1 MQTLKRS
8 LLIAFLVKATA
19 GAGQPADSLTRALQ
33 IHPARDTGRITTLL
47 RLSDATVYTDPG
59 TAMRYA
65 DEALTIA
72 DSLQWAKGLA
82 LAQRQKGNVYYV
94 FSDNTSAMDWYV
106 KALRTSRTLHN
117 RELDASLFNN
127 LANIYS
133 DLKQYDKAL
142 DYYRQFLATAREA
155 GSAKEEVIA
164 LVNLA
169 TVYSEL
175 NAQDTA
181 LNCNR
186 QALDIARRG
195 GITGGTRLVLVGI
208 GVAAML
214 GGVNDYLM
222 TRANIS
228 DAAQAAVWITGSLD
242 GSTWSSVVLLAVASA
257 ILMPCVILTSRAL
270 RILEMGDDLAI
281 GLGIPAE
288 RLRLFA
294 LAGAVVLAATAAS
307 QTGPVAFVALC
318 APHVARKLTRA
329 TGPNLVPSLLVGAV
343 LLVGADWLAR
353 YGIPDRELPVGAV
366 TGLLGGGYLAYLLA
380 QQRRT
385 GRI

>member
-1 MQTLKRS
+1 MSSRRPLHVGFGCAAVALGGALAS
-8 LLIAFLVKATA
+8 LEPGSLFTSMTSADVFVFEQILLPRVLVALIA
-19 GAGQPADSLTRALQ
+19 GAALALSGAVFQSLTRNPLGSPDILGFTQGAATGAL
-33 IHPARDTGRITTLL
+33 IGVTVLGGGTLL
-47 RLSDATVYTDPG
+47 V
-59 TAMRYA
+59 
-65 DEALTIA
+65 
-72 DSLQWAKGLA
+72 
-82 LAQRQKGNVYYV
+82 
-94 FSDNTSAMDWYV
+94 
-106 KALRTSRTLHN
+106 
-117 RELDASLFNN
+117 
-127 LANIYS
+127 
-133 DLKQYDKAL
+133 
-142 DYYRQFLATAREA
+142 A
-155 GSAKEEVIA
+155 GSAWIGAVISA
-164 LVNLA
+164 A
-169 TVYSEL
+169 AVYFV
-175 NAQDTA
+175 
-181 LNCNR
+181 
-186 QALDIARRG
+186 ARRG

-242 GSTWSSVVLLAVASA
+242 GSTWNSVVLLAVASA

-270 RILEMGDDLAI
+270 RILEMGDESAI
-281 GLGIPAE
+281 GLGIRAE

-318 APHVARKLTRA
+318 APHVARRLTRA
-329 TGPNLVPSLLVGAV
+329 TGPNLVPSLLVGSV
-343 LLVGADWLAR
+343 LLAGADWLAR
-353 YGIPDRELPVGAV
+353 YGIPNRELPVGAV

>member
-1 MQTLKRS
+1 MSRRRPVLVGIGCAVLALGVALAS
-8 LLIAFLVKATA
+8 LEPGSLFTSMTPADVFVFEQILLPRVLIALLA
-19 GAGQPADSLTRALQ
+19 GASLALSGAVFQSLTRNPLGSPDILGFTQGAATGAL
-33 IHPARDTGRITTLL
+33 IGVTLL
-47 RLSDATVYTDPG
+47 GGS
-59 TAMRYA
+59 
-65 DEALTIA
+65 
-72 DSLQWAKGLA
+72 
-82 LAQRQKGNVYYV
+82 
-94 FSDNTSAMDWYV
+94 
-106 KALRTSRTLHN
+106 TL
-117 RELDASLFNN
+117 LV
-127 LANIYS
+127 
-133 DLKQYDKAL
+133 
-142 DYYRQFLATAREA
+142 A
-155 GSAKEEVIA
+155 GSAWIGAVLSA
-164 LVNLA
+164 A
-169 TVYSEL
+169 AVYFV
-175 NAQDTA
+175 
-181 LNCNR
+181 
-186 QALDIARRG
+186 ARCG

>member
-1 MQTLKRS
+1 MSRRRPVLVGIGCAVLALGVALAS
-8 LLIAFLVKATA
+8 LEPGSLFTSMTPADVFVFEQILLPRVLIALLA
-19 GAGQPADSLTRALQ
+19 GASLALSGAVFQSLTRNPLGSPDILGFTQGAATGAL
-33 IHPARDTGRITTLL
+33 IGVTLL
-47 RLSDATVYTDPG
+47 GGS
-59 TAMRYA
+59 
-65 DEALTIA
+65 
-72 DSLQWAKGLA
+72 
-82 LAQRQKGNVYYV
+82 
-94 FSDNTSAMDWYV
+94 
-106 KALRTSRTLHN
+106 TL
-117 RELDASLFNN
+117 LV
-127 LANIYS
+127 
-133 DLKQYDKAL
+133 
-142 DYYRQFLATAREA
+142 A
-155 GSAKEEVIA
+155 GSAWIGAVLSA
-164 LVNLA
+164 A
-169 TVYSEL
+169 AVYFV
-175 NAQDTA
+175 
-181 LNCNR
+181 
-186 QALDIARRG
+186 ARRSG
-195 GITGGTRLVLVGI
+195 VTGGTRLVLVGI

>member
-1 MQTLKRS
+1 MSRRRAVYVGMGCAAAALGVALAS
-8 LLIAFLVKATA
+8 LDPGSLFTSMTSADVFVFEQILLPRVLIALIA
-19 GAGQPADSLTRALQ
+19 GASLALSGAVFQSLTRNPLGSPDILGFTQGAATGAL
-33 IHPARDTGRITTLL
+33 IGVTLL
-47 RLSDATVYTDPG
+47 GGS
-59 TAMRYA
+59 
-65 DEALTIA
+65 
-72 DSLQWAKGLA
+72 
-82 LAQRQKGNVYYV
+82 
-94 FSDNTSAMDWYV
+94 
-106 KALRTSRTLHN
+106 TL
-117 RELDASLFNN
+117 LV
-127 LANIYS
+127 
-133 DLKQYDKAL
+133 
-142 DYYRQFLATAREA
+142 A
-155 GSAKEEVIA
+155 GSAWLGAVISA
-164 LVNLA
+164 A
-169 TVYSEL
+169 AVYFV
-175 NAQDTA
+175 
-181 LNCNR
+181 
-186 QALDIARRG
+186 ARRG

-242 GSTWSSVVLLAVASA
+242 GSTWNSVVLLAGAAV

-329 TGPNLVPSLLVGAV
+329 TGPNLVPSLLVGSV

-353 YGIPDRELPVGAV
+353 YGIPNRQLPVGAV

>member
-1 MQTLKRS
+1 MSRRRPVFVGVGCAAVALGVALAS
-8 LLIAFLVKATA
+8 LEPGSLFTSMTSADVFVFEQILLPRVLTALIA
-19 GAGQPADSLTRALQ
+19 GASLALSGAVFQSLTRNPLGSPDILGFTQGAATGAL
-33 IHPARDTGRITTLL
+33 IGVTLL
-47 RLSDATVYTDPG
+47 GGS
-59 TAMRYA
+59 
-65 DEALTIA
+65 
-72 DSLQWAKGLA
+72 
-82 LAQRQKGNVYYV
+82 
-94 FSDNTSAMDWYV
+94 
-106 KALRTSRTLHN
+106 TL
-117 RELDASLFNN
+117 LV
-127 LANIYS
+127 
-133 DLKQYDKAL
+133 
-142 DYYRQFLATAREA
+142 A
-155 GSAKEEVIA
+155 GSAWLGAVVSA
-164 LVNLA
+164 A
-169 TVYSEL
+169 AVYFV
-175 NAQDTA
+175 
-181 LNCNR
+181 
-186 QALDIARRG
+186 ARRG

-214 GGVNDYLM
+214 TGVNDYLM

-242 GSTWSSVVLLAVASA
+242 GSTWNSVVLLAVAA
-257 ILMPCVILTSRAL
+257 VVLMPCVILTSRAL

-307 QTGPVAFVALC
+307 QAGPVAFVALC

-329 TGPNLVPSLLVGAV
+329 TGPNLVPSLLVGSV
-343 LLVGADWLAR
+343 LLVGADWVAR
-353 YGIPDRELPVGAV
+353 YGIPNRELPVGAV